1 VGYWTKHS
9 IFRRRLYLFQK
20 APAAFRCL
28 SRKLRS
34 VADRGIHPSV
44 AAEVLLLAEGH
55 MIKYKK
61 LGFKSLEEYTE
72 HFFVTLLPSNK
83 TYEYLV
89 DWNKVKK
96 GIHKYLWRG
105 TCLIFC

>member
-1 VGYWTKHS
+1 
-9 IFRRRLYLFQK
+9 
-20 APAAFRCL
+20 
-28 SRKLRS
+28 
-34 VADRGIHPSV
+34 
-44 AAEVLLLAEGH
+44 

-83 TYEYLV
+83 TYEYFV

-96 GIHKYLWRG
+96 AIHKYLWRG

>member
-1 VGYWTKHS
+1 
-9 IFRRRLYLFQK
+9 
-20 APAAFRCL
+20 
-28 SRKLRS
+28 
-34 VADRGIHPSV
+34 
-44 AAEVLLLAEGH
+44 

-105 TCLIFC
+105 TCLVFLLRSPNSEYFPYDIINKKW

>member
-1 VGYWTKHS
+1 
-9 IFRRRLYLFQK
+9 
-20 APAAFRCL
+20 
-28 SRKLRS
+28 
-34 VADRGIHPSV
+34 
-44 AAEVLLLAEGH
+44 

-96 GIHKYLWRG
+96 AIHKYLWRG